1 MTGPLAV
8 WFITLGTLVV
18 TGHGNAFVLGKIALT
33 GFGVLLAALTPSSRR
48 LPRPLVVAALVAAGT
63 WVVAGLLSEDPW
75 LHLVGGAPRYDG
87 VTALLLALVVWA
99 GARVLG
105 NPGARRHLSL
115 ALGVTA
121 LIHAPFAVSAAL
133 DAPMIA
139 TTAAR
144 GGGLLGQASDLG
156 LLGAVIT
163 LALLALPRT
172 VLAWPGLVAGVLITV
187 SSGSRGAWLALAVG
201 LVVHVAVT
209 RSWHRP
215 ALLAGL
221 MVAGVLAIPSALA
234 RATTDGTAAA
244 SGASRIET
252 WRQSLP
258 LVVETP
264 LGARG
269 PYREVFVPSGHLAEL
284 TATAPLDHPHN
295 VLVDVAVAGGIP
307 LLAAVLVL
315 AAIWLRV
322 VPAKERPLALPVAA
336 AVLVAWSL
344 SPLAVGSLVV
354 PALIVGAVVGK
365 DTGARAPIVPRVVAG
380 AVASVLVVGAV
391 LGVAAER
398 HVVLAA
404 QADALGLEELAAEE
418 LARAHALRPWDPD
431 LRG

>member
-18 TGHGNAFVLGKIALT
+18 TGHGQAFVLGKIALI
-33 GFGVLLAALTPSSRR
+33 GFGVLLAVLTPSSRR
-48 LPRPLVVAALVAAGT
+48 LPRPLVVAALVAAGI
-63 WVVAGLLSEDPW
+63 WAIAGLLSADPW
-75 LHLVGGAPRYDG
+75 LHLAGGAPRYDG
-87 VTALLLALVVWA
+87 VVGILLTLVVWA

-105 NPGARRHLSL
+105 DRGTRRHLSL
-115 ALGVTA
+115 ALSVTA
-121 LIHAPFAVSAAL
+121 LIHLPFAVSAAL
-133 DAPMIA
+133 DAPLLA

-172 VLAWPGLVAGVLITV
+172 AFTWPGLVAGVVIVV

-201 LVVHVAVT
+201 LVVYAVLT
-209 RSWHRP
+209 HTWRRP

-221 MVAGVLAIPSALA
+221 MAVGVLVLPSALA

-244 SGASRIET
+244 SGVSRIDM
-252 WRQSLP
+252 WVQSLP

-264 LGARG
+264 WGAHA
-269 PYREVFVPSGHLAEL
+269 PYREAFAPTGRLAEL
-284 TATAPLDHPHN
+284 TAEAPLDHSHN
-295 VLVDVAVAGGIP
+295 VLIDAAVAGGLP

-315 AAIWLRV
+315 AVTWLRT
-322 VPAKERPLALPVAA
+322 VPAEDRSLALPVAA
-336 AVLVAWSL
+336 ALVVAWSL
-344 SPLAVGSLVV
+344 SPLAVGSLAV
-354 PALIVGAVVGK
+354 PALIVGTVVGK
-365 DTGARAPIVPRVVAG
+365 DTGARAPAAPRVIAGVVACVLG
-380 AVASVLVVGAV
+380 AGAV

-398 HVVLAA
+398 HVVLAR
-404 QADALGLEELAAEE
+404 QAEVLGLDELAAEE
-418 LARAHALRPWDPD
+418 LDRARTLRPWDPD